1 VCHEFTATHGPRFQY
16 SGKTV
21 RGWWDRE
28 AIKRTIENII
38 SNAIK
43 YGAPDTPIRTEID
56 AQDERV
62 ILSVHNEGEPIPPEQ
77 IECIFQI
84 FERAVAAKE
93 TNKKGWGIGLP
104 YVRSVA
110 ESHAGSVGVDSSANR
125 GTTFTINL
133 PMDARPFQNAPML
146 GEK

>member
-1 VCHEFTATHGPRFQY
+1 MA
-16 SGKTV
+16 

-28 AIKRTIENII
+28 AIKRAIENLL

-43 YGAPDTPIRTEID
+43 YGAPDTPIRMETESR
-56 AQDERV
+56 DERV
-62 ILSVHNEGEPIPPEQ
+62 MLTVHNEGEPIPPEQ

-93 TNKKGWGIGLP
+93 ANSKGWGIGLP

-110 ESHAGSVGVDSSANR
+110 ESHGGSVMVDSAANR
-125 GTTFTINL
+125 GTTFTINMPL
-133 PMDARPFQNAPML
+133 DARPYQDAPTL
-146 GEK
+146 DKKLD